1 MSGDQLDS
9 VEALLEEARLAARM
23 PDPAE
28 RLRLREAAG
37 LSRAQVAAAVG
48 VGRQTIANWE
58 SGVTDPQRPGR
69 VKYLRLLE
77 GLAQIHPAPEEAASL
92 PREPQPG
99 GRSPSASAAASSV
112 PTAASW
118 DFTAQTAWR
127 SDGLA
132 AQGEPGPCVRC
143 GVVTPFR
150 STDGRPLHAGAMCRP
165 GTAAPL
171 AAAAPQHATT
181 PATTPANAPAPAPVV
196 PAPTR
201 PPSPS
206 PAPPSGERQAQAP
219 SASPTP
225 APLPSR
231 PQRRAQS
238 AARAQSETGDLIARA
253 VHEELQRAEGDA
265 DAALQALVK
274 RAIPDVMRLFEETRA
289 TARYQYTAY
298 PSLPDILHK
307 PSKREPDQIWEARPN
322 FHHPHYSLKAPGDIR
337 VTALDANAAY
347 LSALKCWLP
356 IGKLEH
362 HSGSDGVDPKRSGVH
377 LITPAPWTHPH
388 LPDPL
393 GDREEPGALWITDAT
408 LRLLLR
414 LSGPK
419 YGLTDPPTVHESWT
433 SGATENFLDALRKVL
448 AAARETA
455 LAQDDSLTEGYV
467 KAMYSKFISTMGE
480 SVHNREIQRPDW
492 MHIIHSQAYANLW
505 GKAYKAHQAGLEV
518 IAMMGTDELHVSG
531 DWRRVFPEG
540 RGLAQMKIKYS
551 DTAKASGEYTVGKV
565 TG

>member
-1 MSGDQLDS
+1 MSEGQLDS
-9 VEALLEEARLAARM
+9 VEALLEEARLMAWM
-23 PDPAE
+23 PSPVE

-48 VGRQTIANWE
+48 VGRQTVANWE
-58 SGVTDPQRPGR
+58 SGETDPQPPGR
-69 VKYLRLLE
+69 GKYLKLLK
-77 GLAQIHPAPEEAASL
+77 GLAEIHPAPTPEAPGNAGITAPQAPVAPTAPQSL
-92 PREPQPG
+92 P
-99 GRSPSASAAASSV
+99 AAAELP
-112 PTAASW
+112 PTA
-118 DFTAQTAWR
+118 FR
-127 SDGLA
+127 PDGLVV
-132 AQGEPGPCVRC
+132 QGNPEPCIRC
-143 GVVTPFR
+143 GVVTPFKA
-150 STDGRPLHAGAMCRP
+150 TDGRSLHPGAMCQPPATKPPADTPRAATP
-165 GTAAPL
+165 AVTRVPAPAAPL
-171 AAAAPQHATT
+171 QP
-181 PATTPANAPAPAPVV
+181 
-196 PAPTR
+196 
-201 PPSPS
+201 
-206 PAPPSGERQAQAP
+206 
-219 SASPTP
+219 SPTP
-225 APLPSR
+225 ARVPSPTPARVPSR

-238 AARAQSETGDLIARA
+238 SARAQAETNTLITGA
-253 VHEELQRAEGDA
+253 VHEELERAEGDA
-265 DAALQALVK
+265 DVALQALVK

-322 FHHPHYSLKAPGDIR
+322 FHHPHYSLKAPGNVQ

-362 HSGSDGVDPKRSGVH
+362 HAGSDGVDAKRSGVH
-377 LITPAPWTHPH
+377 LITPAPWNHPH

-419 YGLTDPPTVHESWT
+419 YGLIEAPTVHESWT

-455 LAQDDSLTEGYV
+455 LAQDDTITEGYV

-480 SVHNREIQRPDW
+480 SIHNREIQRPDW

-531 DWRRVFPEG
+531 DWRQVFTEG
-540 RGLAQMKIKYS
+540 RGLTQMKIKHS
-551 DTAKASGEYTVGKV
+551 DAKASGEYSVGQV
-565 TG
+565 AR